1 MHSTSG
7 PKRGL
12 GRVAFLAHADKFREL
27 LVAGHPLQAIYDDYQ
42 KELGIGYP
50 QFTRYVRKYLKA
62 DDGHQT
68 KATGPALPATPDP
81 HPGSTAGSKPAGKP
95 SPFKHDPG
103 GGNDRDDLI

>member
-1 MHSTSG
+1 MHPTSG

-12 GRVAFLAHADKFREL
+12 GRVAFLAHADKIREL
-27 LVAGHPLQAIYDDYQ
+27 IVAGYSLQSIYDDHQ
-42 KELGIGYP
+42 KALGIGYP

-68 KATGPALPATPDP
+68 KAPGAPLTVAPTPP
-81 HPGSTAGSKPAGKP
+81 HGSLGRKPAGKS
-95 SPFKHDPG
+95 SPFQHDPG

>member
-1 MHSTSG
+1 MHPTSG

-27 LVAGHPLQAIYDDYQ
+27 LVAGHPMQAIYDDYR

-68 KATGPALPATPDP
+68 KTTSAPRPAAPET
-81 HPGSTAGSKPAGKP
+81 HPSSPGSKPTGKP